1 MTNQEMLTLVK
12 MRGWRL
18 RSRRGWPDTRKR
30 SWRVEDEKGVITV
43 TPRPTQGLALQWA
56 IALITDDEEKQGMLR
71 IVELHDELIN
81 KFDEWK
87 KDNRR

>member
-1 MTNQEMLTLVK
+1 
-12 MRGWRL
+12 
-18 RSRRGWPDTRKR
+18 
-30 SWRVEDEKGVITV
+30 VEDEKGVITV

-56 IALITDDEEKQGMLR
+56 IALITADEERQGMLR
-71 IVELHDELIN
+71 MIELHDELIN